1 MLLRDNLT
9 VTLFCFD
16 FQLKE
21 IPTTNN
27 IGTISAI
34 NTYQM
39 IAIKAKLLQKGDK
52 NKVKT
57 DDGEKFLVNAYL
69 GDPSGTIKV
78 TLWDRFCDLEEG
90 KTYPFDNHL
99 VRGEYKTQDIILVT
113 PKTGCKAVENTPF
126 KENLNYPSHL
136 QQLLHLQKY
145 YNTIIPEKSTVITC
159 NACGLE
165 QKVKSTTRQCHIQFY
180 IEVNATEI
188 TGTLFHDIKNLL
200 ISKGKQDLLMKED
213 NISLP

>member
-16 FQLKE
+16 FQPKE

-126 KENLNYPSHL
+126 KENLNYPSQL
-136 QQLLHLQKY
+136 QQLLHLHKY
-145 YNTIIPEKSTVITC
+145 LEFTYSLHITHTA
-159 NACGLE
+159 NAN
-165 QKVKSTTRQCHIQFY
+165 R
-180 IEVNATEI
+180 
-188 TGTLFHDIKNLL
+188 
-200 ISKGKQDLLMKED
+200 
-213 NISLP
+213 SLPKNPQSLLVTRVA

>member
-1 MLLRDNLT
+1 M
-9 VTLFCFD
+9 TLFCFD
-16 FQLKE
+16 FQPKE

-78 TLWDRFCDLEEG
+78 TLWDRFCDLEER
-90 KTYPFDNHL
+90 KTYPFDNPL
-99 VRGEYKTQDIILVT
+99 VRGEYKTKDIILVT

-126 KENLNYPSHL
+126 KENLNYQVIYNNHYTCRNTWSSLIHCISRILPMQIGHSRKIHSHYL
-136 QQLLHLQKY
+136 
-145 YNTIIPEKSTVITC
+145 
-159 NACGLE
+159 
-165 QKVKSTTRQCHIQFY
+165 
-180 IEVNATEI
+180 
-188 TGTLFHDIKNLL
+188 
-200 ISKGKQDLLMKED
+200 
-213 NISLP
+213 

>member
-1 MLLRDNLT
+1 MPKQYFFRVDSARIHTCLPIKAFRYHFGRKMSKQIKDISFLT
-9 VTLFCFD
+9 VAS
-16 FQLKE
+16 
-21 IPTTNN
+21 N
-27 IGTISAI
+27 SAH
-34 NTYQM
+34 
-39 IAIKAKLLQKGDK
+39 KLLQKGDK

-145 YNTIIPEKSTVITC
+145 LEFTYSLHITHTA
-159 NACGLE
+159 NAN
-165 QKVKSTTRQCHIQFY
+165 R
-180 IEVNATEI
+180 
-188 TGTLFHDIKNLL
+188 
-200 ISKGKQDLLMKED
+200 
-213 NISLP
+213 SLPKNPQSLLVTRVA

>member
-1 MLLRDNLT
+1 M
-9 VTLFCFD
+9 TLFCFD
-16 FQLKE
+16 FQPKE

-78 TLWDRFCDLEEG
+78 TIWDRFCDLEEG

-99 VRGEYKTQDIILVT
+99 VRGEYKTQDIILVLDQQ
-113 PKTGCKAVENTPF
+113 GFAKA
-126 KENLNYPSHL
+126 K
-136 QQLLHLQKY
+136 
-145 YNTIIPEKSTVITC
+145 
-159 NACGLE
+159 A
-165 QKVKSTTRQCHIQFY
+165 
-180 IEVNATEI
+180 
-188 TGTLFHDIKNLL
+188 
-200 ISKGKQDLLMKED
+200 
-213 NISLP
+213 